1 MRNLSH
7 RVGPAIMLLVVVLV
21 LAGEPA
27 AAATHPRSEA
37 ITIPRASGPFP
48 VGTTIAA
55 LTDPSRR
62 EPFIRASRPRSIVVQ
77 LWYPTSRSR
86 GATAA
91 YLSPAVAKQIG
102 QGIPGAYRA
111 LSRARSHAFA
121 NAPTLHREG
130 GWPVVLFSPGYGVE
144 RQLYSGLV
152 EDLAGR
158 GFVVIAIDHPQD
170 ANVVTF
176 PDGHTV
182 VRGNVPENQATIDKA
197 LRTRVADVRFLLDQL
212 EARPAIASA
221 GPSREDLDLTEIGM
235 FDHSLGGATA
245 ANVMLTDPRVV
256 AGADLD
262 GTIYGAAAH
271 ASLERPFMILAG
283 SPGPLR
289 EKGMRGFFRRLRGPR
304 FAVIFSR
311 ARHFAFSDLLFLLP
325 RLALR
330 DPELEGA
337 LRTLL
342 GNVEP
347 TPTLAWQ
354 RRYLTAF
361 FDRFLKGK
369 PSPIL
374 THAPSSED
382 VVACRCESAVTRGD
396 LPSSPAGSRRSSIA
410 AGALV

>member
-1 MRNLSH
+1 MI
-7 RVGPAIMLLVVVLV
+7 VALLALV
-21 LAGEPA
+21 IPGGA
-27 AAATHPRSEA
+27 AAAAAAAPPRPEP

-62 EPFIRASRPRSIVVQ
+62 EPFIRASRPRTIVVQ
-77 LWYPTSRSR
+77 LWYPTSRRR
-86 GATAA
+86 GATAP
-91 YLSPAVAKQIG
+91 YVSPAVAKQIG

-111 LSRARSHAFA
+111 LSRGRTHAFA
-121 NAPTLHREG
+121 NAPTLPREG

-144 RQLYSGLV
+144 RQLYTGLV

-182 VRGNVPENQATIDKA
+182 VRGNVPEDQATINKA
-197 LRTRVADVRFLLDQL
+197 LATRVADVRFLLDQL
-212 EARPAIASA
+212 EARPAIAPA
-221 GPSREDLDLTEIGM
+221 GPSRKDLDLTRIGM
-235 FDHSLGGATA
+235 FGHSLGGATA
-245 ANVMLTDPRVV
+245 ANAMLTDPRIA

-304 FAVIFSR
+304 FAVTFNR
-311 ARHFAFSDLLFLLP
+311 ARHFAFTDLPFLLP

-337 LRTLL
+337 LRSLL

-347 TPTLAWQ
+347 APTLAWQ

-361 FDRFLKGK
+361 FARFLKGRAG
-369 PSPIL
+369 PIL
-374 THAPSSED
+374 THAPRSED
-382 VVACRCESAVTRGD
+382 VVACRCDR
-396 LPSSPAGSRRSSIA
+396 P
-410 AGALV
+410 